1 MLFSWEPALWLVLWQ
16 ERVWTSKK
24 IIDIF
29 THKQQHLSI
38 DMKTKI
44 VQHVPRI
51 NISIWHKTCD
61 MRHVTCHMWHNY
73 KYSLLS
79 LHMKTRVVQHVPRIN
94 ISIWHLTF
102 DMRNVTC
109 DIWHAKCDM
118 LHVTLLQILTS
129 EQRHE
134 NKSCSECP
142 KDQHELLTYDMRNV
156 TCDIWHVKCDI
167 ITNTHF
173 WA

>member
-1 MLFSWEPALWLVLWQ
+1 MNSLSNPGGVVLGAITYKHKWQ
-16 ERVWTSKK
+16 STQTTRFLAGNQLYDWVSHRGGCGRQKK

-94 ISIWHLTF
+94 ISIWHLTCAMWHVTS

-109 DIWHAKCDM
+109 YMWHAKSDM
-118 LHVTLLQILTS
+118 
-129 EQRHE
+129 
-134 NKSCSECP
+134 
-142 KDQHELLTYDMRNV
+142 
-156 TCDIWHVKCDI
+156 WHM
-167 ITNTHF
+167 T
-173 WA
+173 